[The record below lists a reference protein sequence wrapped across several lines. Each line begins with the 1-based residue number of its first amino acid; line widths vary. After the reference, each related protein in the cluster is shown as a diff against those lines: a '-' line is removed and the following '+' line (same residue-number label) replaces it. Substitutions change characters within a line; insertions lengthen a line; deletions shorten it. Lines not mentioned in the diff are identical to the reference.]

1 MKFPVAIDPVC
12 CLGHHRRILV
22 GGSAAKGALG
32 MDCCGHAGQA
42 AKLLCCCAV
51 GMGVKGARVPR
62 VPRAI
67 WPRVASDS

>member
-42 AKLLCCCAV
+42 AKLLCCCAAV
-51 GMGVKGARVPR
+51 LLCCCAAVQLAWV
-62 VPRAI
+62 
-67 WPRVASDS
+67 